1 MISNKQR
8 KHIPLRQV
16 FLYYRIF
23 HAMNSIFFFFEGMN
37 SIFLYAEIHLII
49 FERLINESYVDVMYI
64 VVNLTEFFPSY
75 FIEGFHV
82 VEHPLG
88 MLLVIYIFFEGFY

>member
-1 MISNKQR
+1 MDKSVLWPAFYMISNKEQ

-16 FLYYRIF
+16 ILYYRIF
-23 HAMNSIFFFFEGMN
+23 HAMN

-82 VEHPLG
+82 VEHPPG
-88 MLLVIYIFFEGFY
+88 IILLVIS